1 MLDWLIG
8 MAGAVA
14 FILILFNPRSF
25 LYGLV
30 TLFVLRFCFDLDAT
44 AALTASAVASWAG
57 LLVELYRNMD
67 NQ

>member
-8 MAGAVA
+8 MAGAMA
-14 FILILFNPRSF
+14 FLFILVNPRSF

-44 AALTASAVASWAG
+44 AALTGSAVASWAG
-57 LLVELYRNMD
+57 LLIELYRNMD